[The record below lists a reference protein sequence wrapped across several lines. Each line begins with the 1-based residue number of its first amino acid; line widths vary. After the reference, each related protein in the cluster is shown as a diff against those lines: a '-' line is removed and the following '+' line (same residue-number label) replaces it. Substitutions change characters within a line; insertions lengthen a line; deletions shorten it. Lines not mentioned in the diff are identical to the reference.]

1 MLMVRKL
8 QRGFASW
15 LFLLNE
21 NVHVLF
27 SYEIFC
33 MEASMT
39 ISRRSTFLIH
49 FFGKLCDVTN
59 IFDKNDV
66 TNIM

>member
-39 ISRRSTFLIH
+39 ISRKALFL
-49 FFGKLCDVTN
+49 FSFWK
-59 IFDKNDV
+59 
-66 TNIM
+66 IM